1 MGKTGLALGKSI
13 WDNICLKGGRLHI
26 ERIYGKITGLRSS
39 QQRRLQRL
47 YRRKVPPSEII
58 SRELARQLAI
68 FSSELNRQIA
78 VLITRTGRIAYVV
91 VGDRSRIWIPDL
103 SSYRQGHGRLKGLRC
118 IHTHLNGEPLSQ
130 EDISDLVLLRLD
142 LMVCIEVK
150 DKGIPGRITYANLLP
165 INDNGEGWSVNTA
178 PDMGQL
184 SVDFRELI
192 LSLESELAR
201 SRPGASV
208 RNIERA
214 VLVGVTSGD
223 RRAEEERLDELEELA
238 ISDEIEVAG
247 RVVQRV
253 KRPDP
258 RFLIGKGKLTDLA
271 LKCLQEGANLL
282 IFSHEL
288 TPAQVKNLAEFTDLK
303 IIDRSQLILDI
314 FARRAVTREGKIQ
327 VELAQ
332 LKYLLPRL
340 AAKNTAMS
348 RLTGGIGGRGPGET
362 KLEINRRRVHERI
375 ARLKRELREV
385 RDQRQTRRRLR
396 NERSLP
402 IISIVGY
409 TNAGKS
415 TLLNS
420 LTHSHVN
427 AKNRMFETLDPTS
440 RRLRFPREREAIIT
454 DTVGFIRDLPKDLL
468 DAFAA
473 TLEELDDADLLLH
486 VVDASHPKMEEQ
498 IEEVNKVL
506 AHLGLHSTP
515 TLLVLNKADLLSVE
529 AAERLEEKM
538 GGIAVSAINPP
549 TLNKLIDQI
558 DGAIW
563 SHFSSPQ
570 TSISYCSS

>member
-1 MGKTGLALGKSI
+1 MPA
-13 WDNICLKGGRLHI
+13 
-26 ERIYGKITGLRSS
+26 
-39 QQRRLQRL
+39 
-47 YRRKVPPSEII
+47 SEII
-58 SRELARQLAI
+58 SRELARQLADL
-68 FSSELNRQIA
+68 SNELNRQIA
-78 VLITRTGRIAYVV
+78 LFITRTGRVAYVV
-91 VGDRSRIWIPDL
+91 VGDQSRIWIPDL
-103 SSYRQGHGRLKGLRC
+103 SGFRQGHGRLKGLRC
-118 IHTHLNGEPLSQ
+118 VHTHLNGEPITR
-130 EDISDLVLLRLD
+130 EDLIDLILLRLD

-150 DKGIPGRITYANLLP
+150 EGGIPGRITYANILP
-165 INDNGEGWSVNTA
+165 INSKGQGWSVHTG
-178 PDMGQL
+178 PDMGRL
-184 SVDFRELI
+184 GVDFREMI

-201 SRPGASV
+201 TRPGASV
-208 RNIERA
+208 DNKDRA
-214 VLVGVTSGD
+214 VLVGVTSGE
-223 RRAEEERLDELEELA
+223 RWVEEERLNELEELA

-253 KRPDP
+253 RKPDP

-282 IFSHEL
+282 IFNHEL
-288 TPAQVKNLAEFTDLK
+288 TPAQVKNLADFTELK

-340 AAKNTAMS
+340 ATKNTAMS

-375 ARLKRELREV
+375 ARLKRELKEV
-385 RDQRQTRRRLR
+385 RAQRHTRRRLR
-396 NERSLP
+396 NAKNLP
-402 IISIVGY
+402 VISIVGY

-420 LTHSHVN
+420 LTNSNVQ
-427 AKNRMFETLDPTS
+427 ARNRMFETLDPTS

-454 DTVGFIRDLPKDLL
+454 DTVGFIRDLPRDLL

-486 VVDASHPKMEEQ
+486 VVDASHPRMEEQ
-498 IEEVNKVL
+498 IGEVNKVL
-506 AHLGLHSTP
+506 AHLNLNSTP
-515 TLLVLNKADLLSVE
+515 TLLVLNKADLLSAE
-529 AAERLEEKM
+529 AADRLERKM

-549 TLNKLIDQI
+549 TLNKLIEQI

-563 SHFSSPQ
+563 PRLSNPRTSVSYFSL
-570 TSISYCSS
+570 